1 MNRMPTMSKSATT
14 IDPIRPGEILKEEFL
29 VPLGISASDL
39 AKRLDV
45 PTNRITRLIN
55 GQAAMTVETA
65 TLLSAAL
72 STTPEF
78 WMNLQLHYDL
88 ERAARDKALRAR
100 VQKIRPLTEAA

>member
-1 MNRMPTMSKSATT
+1 MSKSATT